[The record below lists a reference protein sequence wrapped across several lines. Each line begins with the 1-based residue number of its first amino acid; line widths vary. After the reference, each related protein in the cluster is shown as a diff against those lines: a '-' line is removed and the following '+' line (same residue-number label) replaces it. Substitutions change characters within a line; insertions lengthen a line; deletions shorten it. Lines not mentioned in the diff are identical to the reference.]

1 MCTQGGWETD
11 ETVEAAAKRETIEE
25 AGVRGVLEVWTIG
38 RPPHASKCFWMLHNH
53 PRCHCTV
60 DSSFLN
66 PMWYPQEPMLG
77 VFSYSSAKASRLAL
91 SSKPRGMAH
100 MFVMHVAEE
109 LQKWPEA
116 DRRTR
121 LWVSTKLSCPCVS
134 SHTGTREQ

>member
-1 MCTQGGWETD
+1 
-11 ETVEAAAKRETIEE
+11 
-25 AGVRGVLEVWTIG
+25 
-38 RPPHASKCFWMLHNH
+38 
-53 PRCHCTV
+53 
-60 DSSFLN
+60 
-66 PMWYPQEPMLG
+66 MLG

-121 LWVSTKLSCPCVS
+121 LWVSTELTGLSVVS
-134 SHTGTREQ
+134 SRPDRGEQ